1 MAKFDKRNEATP
13 AKSATEILLGSMDAP
28 AVPAKAARRRETKS
42 AHVQLLM
49 RPTTKAAAFEA
60 AADAGMSLNEW
71 MNNLVETQLER
82 EGRLQ

>member
-1 MAKFDKRNEATP
+1 MAKFDRRNEAEA
-13 AKSATEILLGSMDAP
+13 AKSVSSELLESMDAP
-28 AVPAKAARRRETKS
+28 ALPTKAAKRRETKS

-49 RPTTKAAAFEA
+49 RPATKAAAFEA
-60 AADAGMSLNEW
+60 AADAGVSLNEW